1 MHIILTDVLTCP
13 RCGPEFGL
21 VILADR
27 IEDRRVIDGW
37 LGCANCREQYPV
49 RGGVAD
55 LRWGF
60 EPEGIDSSGAGASGE
75 WVAGHVPEGGDFPD
89 GRDPDKPLRLAALLG
104 LTAPSPPV
112 AVVSDDPE
120 LVKEIQE
127 LLPDSAVVGVS
138 HEVPENVQVV
148 PAGWLL
154 AGARLPFRSRSLA
167 GVVVTAEAT
176 SARVSEALRC
186 LVREARLVVEPAP
199 RWVAETIRREG
210 AQLLLEQDQVAVA
223 SDPRAG

>member
-1 MHIILTDVLTCP
+1 MHIVLTDVLACP

-27 IEDRRVIDGW
+27 IEDRRVIEGW

-60 EPEGIDSSGAGASGE
+60 EPEGTDSSCVEEAE
-75 WVAGHVPEGGDFPD
+75 EQVAGGIAEGGDFAE
-89 GRDPDKPLRLAALLG
+89 GRDPEKPLRMAALLG

-112 AVVSDDPE
+112 AVVSDDPA

-138 HEVPENVQVV
+138 REVPDNVEAVRT
-148 PAGWLL
+148 GWLL

-167 GVVVTAEAT
+167 GVVLTAGAT
-176 SARVSEALRC
+176 SERVSEALRC
-186 LVREARLVVEPAP
+186 LVREARLVIEPAP
-199 RWVAETIRREG
+199 GGAAEMIRREG
-210 AQLLLEQDQVAVA
+210 ARLLLEQDRVAVA